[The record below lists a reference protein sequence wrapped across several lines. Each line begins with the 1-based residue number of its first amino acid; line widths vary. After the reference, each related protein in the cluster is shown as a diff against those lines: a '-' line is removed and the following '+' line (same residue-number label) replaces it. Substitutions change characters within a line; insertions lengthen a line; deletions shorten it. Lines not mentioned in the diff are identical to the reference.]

1 MKTNALVPAGLL
13 LLAAALTGGC
23 ASTTAYT
30 GKATSIQVRERVNEE
45 FGGRAY
51 GPSQRLSKL
60 VSVDNPY
67 ERDVRA
73 TVDCG
78 WDSRWDLVIEA
89 RTSQRILVTPQRAK
103 AYKKSCYVVDWSF
116 DGVPLARR

>member
-1 MKTNALVPAGLL
+1 MKTKTITTGMF
-13 LLAAALTGGC
+13 LLAAALSGAC

-30 GKATSIQVRERVNEE
+30 GKATSIEVRERVNEE

-51 GPSQRLSKL
+51 GPSQRLAKL

-67 ERDVRA
+67 ERGVRA

-116 DGVPLARR
+116 DAVPLAWR